1 MNVLQIF
8 PLNLW
13 LLHVLDSIFQ
23 VFNYNKDQFMIIFLL
38 QFLLFALKKKILANP
53 KSQRFSPTFSFR
65 SGSFSSYI

>member
-38 QFLLFALKKKILANP
+38 QFLLFALKKKNL
-53 KSQRFSPTFSFR
+53 
-65 SGSFSSYI
+65 G